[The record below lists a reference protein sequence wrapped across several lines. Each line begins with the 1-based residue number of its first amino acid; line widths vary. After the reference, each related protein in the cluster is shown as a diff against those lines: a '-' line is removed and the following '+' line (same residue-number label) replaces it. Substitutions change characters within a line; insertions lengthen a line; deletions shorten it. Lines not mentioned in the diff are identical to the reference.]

1 MSFVALRFDVEA
13 ADADAWS
20 DALLEAG
27 ALAVDAVDPRAGTAG
42 ETAVFDERNDGDPQW
57 WPISRLTALVDATA
71 DPASVV
77 TRAAALAARTSPA
90 YETSA
95 VADRDWVRATQA
107 QFQPIRIDDDL
118 WIVPS
123 WCAPPRP
130 DALNI
135 TLDPGLAFGTGSHP
149 TTRACLAWLR
159 RNVTPGCSVLDYGCG
174 SGILAIA
181 AAKLGARRVVGTDI
195 DSQAVQAS
203 IANAGVNE
211 AAATFTAVDALP
223 MDTFDIVVANILANP
238 LRLLAPAIAART
250 APGGR
255 IALAG
260 ILSTQAD
267 EVTTAY
273 APWFDVDVRRTA
285 DDWVLLA
292 GRRMQAR

>member
-1 MSFVALRFDVEA
+1 M
-13 ADADAWS
+13 
-20 DALLEAG
+20 
-27 ALAVDAVDPRAGTAG
+27 P
-42 ETAVFDERNDGDPQW
+42 N
-57 WPISRLTALVDATA
+57 A
-71 DPASVV
+71 DPATVV

-95 VADRDWVRATQA
+95 IADQDWVRATQA

-123 WCAPPRP
+123 WCTAPACRCRQRRRSIRGWRSAPARIRRR
-130 DALNI
+130 A
-135 TLDPGLAFGTGSHP
+135 
-149 TTRACLAWLR
+149 RACLAATR
-159 RNVTPGCSVLDYGCG
+159 TSTPGCSVLDYGCG

-195 DSQAVQAS
+195 DPQAVQAG
-203 IANAGVNE
+203 IANAGVNKR
-211 AAATFTAVDALP
+211 AATFVAVDALP

-267 EVTTAY
+267 DVTTAY
-273 APWFDVDVRRTA
+273 APWFDVGVWRTA

-292 GRRMQAR
+292 GRRVQAR